1 MRDRILITGASGFV
15 GSNFV
20 LEAQPLFEVY
30 GVSHS
35 KPMPFSGVKNLS
47 VDLTEKDIVQQLFA
61 EIEPKIVIHCAAA
74 TAIDALEGDIE
85 TAMQGNRDLAAH
97 VARAAAEAESYLI
110 HISTDSVFD
119 GEAGPYIEEDTP
131 NPINNYAHSKLAGE
145 KAVFEA
151 NPDAAIIRTNIFGWS
166 LMGPPTLAEWFLSE
180 LRKSK
185 TPPGFTDIFFS
196 PLLVNDLFQILVQ
209 FMDHRLSGLFHVP
222 GADCISKY
230 EFGRLLASQFGYDPE
245 LIRPSSSNEIT
256 FRASRPQRTC
266 LDGSKVCGALDIK
279 LPEIH
284 KGMKKLEE
292 LLSLDPY
299 SKRKE
304 ST

>member
-35 KPMPFSGVKNLS
+35 KPMPFSGIKNLS

-61 EIEPKIVIHCAAA
+61 DIEPKIVIHCAAA

-85 TAMQGNRDLAAH
+85 TAMQGNRDMAAH

-119 GEAGPYIEEDTP
+119 GDAGPYIEEDAP

-166 LMGPPTLAEWFLSE
+166 FMGPPTLAEWFLSE
-180 LRKSK
+180 LRKSQ

-222 GADCISKY
+222 GADCINKY
-230 EFGRLLASQFGYDPE
+230 EFGRMVAMTFGMDPE
-245 LIRPSSSNEIT
+245 QIQPTTSDKAN
-256 FRASRPQRTC
+256 FRAPRPKRTC
-266 LDGSKVCGALDIK
+266 LNGGKVEKALRIK
-279 LPEIH
+279 LPKIQD
-284 KGMKKLEE
+284 GMIGLKQLASMPEYK
-292 LLSLDPY
+292 SY
-299 SKRKE
+299 GSR
-304 ST
+304 